1 MIGQENRSSENAA
14 GCNTA
19 LVCTVRRL
27 VIGNGCLAGAQ
38 MPTTSAPKRAF
49 TSVSSDEVGGGGGES
64 LGSRRGWGEVIKR
77 FEFSIF
83 GFMTYL

>member
-27 VIGNGCLAGAQ
+27 VIGNGCLAAHN
-38 MPTTSAPKRAF
+38 ADYLRAKKGIN
-49 TSVSSDEVGGGGGES
+49 VSLV
-64 LGSRRGWGEVIKR
+64 RVIVIVIR
-77 FEFSIF
+77 IREIID
-83 GFMTYL
+83 GN

>member
-1 MIGQENRSSENAA
+1 MRMHGENYVERSSENAV

-38 MPTTSAPKRAF
+38 CRLRPRQKERSRPFRLMRLVEEV
-49 TSVSSDEVGGGGGES
+49 VSLWGVGGDGGR
-64 LGSRRGWGEVIKR
+64 L
-77 FEFSIF
+77 
-83 GFMTYL
+83 